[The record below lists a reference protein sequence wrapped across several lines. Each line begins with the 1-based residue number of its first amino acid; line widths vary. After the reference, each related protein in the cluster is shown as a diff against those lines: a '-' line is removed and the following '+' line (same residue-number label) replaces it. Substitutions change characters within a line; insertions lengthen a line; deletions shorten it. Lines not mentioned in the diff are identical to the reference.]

1 DTGMV
6 GPVSNSVS
14 GPQRV
19 LEVSYK
25 NLSELPAFA
34 AHRAQR
40 MAGQCGEATRLV
52 GFCLLARREVI
63 EGIGGL
69 DERFGSGNFE
79 DDDFCLRAFA
89 AGFKARI
96 AQDVFVHHAGSQTF
110 KSAKIDFR
118 EAMLANWRLFK
129 SKWNIP
135 DDSAI
140 EKGYRLPLR
149 LAGTER
155 LKIPLQKVEAC

>member
-79 DDDFCLRAFA
+79 DDDFCLRAFCL
-89 AGFKARI
+89 GFKARI
-96 AQDVFVHHAGSQTF
+96 AQDAFVHHAGSQTF
-110 KSAKIDFR
+110 RSAKINYQD
-118 EAMLANWRLFK
+118 AMIANWRLFK
-129 SKWNIP
+129 SKWGIVP
-135 DDSAI
+135 DSPI
-140 EKGYRLPLR
+140 ELGYRLPVR
-149 LAGTER
+149 LAPGE
-155 LKIPLQKVEAC
+155 